1 MVHCGLG
8 FTLIERL
15 EMENKL
21 TPEDML
27 TALLNPKIMVAAM
40 LKVMAE
46 KHGKLIDF
54 QKVGCYS
61 YELYRMPDN
70 EYVVVK
76 EPQMGGNIDEF
87 KIEMCE
93 TEKEAEALFDQW
105 ADAEMGV
112 KK

>member
-1 MVHCGLG
+1 
-8 FTLIERL
+8 
-15 EMENKL
+15 MENKDL
-21 TPEDML
+21 AE
-27 TALLNPKIMVAAM
+27 ALIMAAAM
-40 LKVMAE
+40 LKSMTE
-46 KHGKLIDF
+46 KHGKLVDF

-70 EYVVVK
+70 KYAVVK
-76 EPQMGGNIDEF
+76 EPQMGGNFYEF
-87 KIEMCE
+87 EIELCE

>member
-1 MVHCGLG
+1 
-8 FTLIERL
+8 
-15 EMENKL
+15 MENKDL
-21 TPEDML
+21 AE
-27 TALLNPKIMVAAM
+27 ALIMAIINPKIMVAAM
-40 LKVMAE
+40 LKSMTE
-46 KHGKLIDF
+46 KHGKLVDF

-70 EYVVVK
+70 KFVVVK
-76 EPQMGGNIDEF
+76 EPQMGGNFDEF

>member
-1 MVHCGLG
+1 
-8 FTLIERL
+8 
-15 EMENKL
+15 MENKDL
-21 TPEDML
+21 AE
-27 TALLNPKIMVAAM
+27 ALAMAIINPKIAMAAM
-40 LKVMAE
+40 LKVMTE
-46 KHGKLIDF
+46 KHGKLEDF

-70 EYVVVK
+70 KYVVVK

-87 KIEMCE
+87 KIEMRE

>member
-1 MVHCGLG
+1 MVYYRLG

-15 EMENKL
+15 EMEKKDL
-21 TPEDML
+21 AEML
-27 TALLNPKIMVAAM
+27 VAAIIEPKIIMAAI
-40 LKVMAE
+40 LKSMTE
-46 KHGKLIDF
+46 QHGKLVDF

-70 EYVVVK
+70 KYVVVK
-76 EPQMGGNIDEF
+76 DLQMGGSIDEF
-87 KIEMCE
+87 KIEMRE

>member
-1 MVHCGLG
+1 MKD
-8 FTLIERL
+8 I
-15 EMENKL
+15 KL

-27 TALLNPKIMVAAM
+27 TVLLNSKIAMAAM
-40 LKVMAE
+40 LKVMTE
-46 KHGKLIDF
+46 KHGKLEDF
-54 QKVGCYS
+54 QKVGCYL

-70 EYVVVK
+70 KYAVVK
-76 EPQMGGNIDEF
+76 EPKMGGSIDEF

-105 ADAEMGV
+105 ADEEMGV

>member
-1 MVHCGLG
+1 MKDV
-8 FTLIERL
+8 
-15 EMENKL
+15 KL

-40 LKVMAE
+40 LKSITE
-46 KHGKLIDF
+46 KHGKLVDS

-61 YELYRMPDN
+61 YELYHMPDN
-70 EYVVVK
+70 KFVVVK
-76 EPQMGGNIDEF
+76 EPQMGGDFDEF
-87 KIEMCE
+87 KIEMRE

>member
-1 MVHCGLG
+1 MVYYGLG

-15 EMENKL
+15 EMEKKDL
-21 TPEDML
+21 AEML
-27 TALLNPKIMVAAM
+27 VAAIIEPKIIMAAM
-40 LKVMAE
+40 LKAMTE
-46 KHGKLIDF
+46 KHGKLVDF

-70 EYVVVK
+70 KCVVVK
-76 EPQMGGNIDEF
+76 EPQMGGNFDEF
-87 KIEMCE
+87 KIELCE

>member
-1 MVHCGLG
+1 MKDV
-8 FTLIERL
+8 
-15 EMENKL
+15 KL
-21 TPEDML
+21 TPEDVL

-40 LKVMAE
+40 LKSMTE
-46 KHGKLIDF
+46 KHGELVDF

-70 EYVVVK
+70 KFVAVK
-76 EPQMGGNIDEF
+76 EPQMGGNFDEF
-87 KIEMCE
+87 KIEMRE

-105 ADAEMGV
+105 ADEKMGV

>member
-1 MVHCGLG
+1 
-8 FTLIERL
+8 
-15 EMENKL
+15 MENKL

-27 TALLNPKIMVAAM
+27 TALLNPKVMVAAM
-40 LKVMAE
+40 LKSITE
-46 KHGKLIDF
+46 KHGKLTDF

-61 YELYRMPDN
+61 YELYCMPDN
-70 EYVVVK
+70 KFVVVK
-76 EPQMGGNIDEF
+76 EPQMGGNFDEF
-87 KIEMCE
+87 KIEMRE

>member
-1 MVHCGLG
+1 MKDA
-8 FTLIERL
+8 
-15 EMENKL
+15 KL

-27 TALLNPKIMVAAM
+27 TALLNPKILVAAM
-40 LKVMAE
+40 LKSITE
-46 KHGKLIDF
+46 KHGKLVDF

-70 EYVVVK
+70 KFVVVK
-76 EPQMGGNIDEF
+76 EPQMGGNFDEF

>member
-1 MVHCGLG
+1 MEDKDIAAALAMVV
-8 FTLIERL
+8 I
-15 EMENKL
+15 
-21 TPEDML
+21 
-27 TALLNPKIMVAAM
+27 NPKIAMAAM
-40 LKVMAE
+40 LKVMTE
-46 KHGKLIDF
+46 KHGKLVDF

-70 EYVVVK
+70 KCVVVK
-76 EPQMGGNIDEF
+76 EPQMGGDFDEF
-87 KIEMCE
+87 KIEMRE

>member
-1 MVHCGLG
+1 MKDA
-8 FTLIERL
+8 
-15 EMENKL
+15 KL
-21 TPEDML
+21 TPEDVL

-40 LKVMAE
+40 LKSITE
-46 KHGKLIDF
+46 KHGKLTDF

-61 YELYRMPDN
+61 YELYHMPDN
-70 EYVVVK
+70 KFAVVK
-76 EPQMGGNIDEF
+76 EPQMGGNFDEF
-87 KIEMCE
+87 KIEMRE